1 MQLYTTTASEFSPLQ
16 NNLRRNVSHPT
27 ADKSV
32 GEVNKSLS
40 VSRRYS
46 NNEKNTF
53 HRPCFLTYAVRI
65 CSCILQGNRQR
76 RTEHRPPHSAVSET
90 AAPTDTPAAAP
101 ETEAPTADPYP
112 RPDPVTVEWL
122 AGEMQRRYYVGCMN
136 LELMDFSDI
145 MDRNEDTDLFFWDN
159 QLEIDLKKLGRGY
172 NFVNVTIEEAYVKQ
186 IVDETE
192 TEITADVAVF
202 TMHPAPSIPESGTGM
217 DFRITVDKQRM
228 VIISYSEPNICATRY
243 SDRLLPLA
251 SNYRREGLTWQ
262 EANKKAYEEIYAE
275 FVIFATTYPR
285 QTPQG

>member
-1 MQLYTTTASEFSPLQ
+1 MKRTLSIVLVFSLMLSAFVLASCKGTNDKDAQNTA
-16 NNLRRNVSHPT
+16 
-27 ADKSV
+27 
-32 GEVNKSLS
+32 
-40 VSRRYS
+40 
-46 NNEKNTF
+46 
-53 HRPCFLTYAVRI
+53 
-65 CSCILQGNRQR
+65 
-76 RTEHRPPHSAVSET
+76 PPHSAASET
-90 AAPTDTPAAAP
+90 AAPTKTPAAAP

-159 QLEIDLKKLGRGY
+159 QFAIDRIKFDPDDK
-172 NFVNVTIEEAYVKQ
+172 FTAVTIEEAYVKQ

-202 TMHPAPSIPESGTGM
+202 TRHPTPSIPESGIGM
-217 DFRITVDKQRM
+217 DFQITVDKQRM
-228 VIISYSEPNICATRY
+228 VIISYSEPNLCASRY
-243 SDRLLPLA
+243 TDRLLPLA

-262 EANKKAYEEIYAE
+262 EADKKAYEELYAE
-275 FVIFATTYPR
+275 TVAFATAYPR

>member
-1 MQLYTTTASEFSPLQ
+1 MKRTLSIVLVFVLLLSAFVLASCKGTDKDAQNTA
-16 NNLRRNVSHPT
+16 
-27 ADKSV
+27 
-32 GEVNKSLS
+32 
-40 VSRRYS
+40 
-46 NNEKNTF
+46 
-53 HRPCFLTYAVRI
+53 
-65 CSCILQGNRQR
+65 
-76 RTEHRPPHSAVSET
+76 PPHSAASET

-159 QLEIDLKKLGRGY
+159 QLEMAWRIFGCDG
-172 NFVNVTIEEAYVKQ
+172 NFVSVTIKEAYVKQ

-202 TMHPAPSIPESGTGM
+202 TRHPTPSIPESGIGM
-217 DFRITVDKQRM
+217 DFQITVDKQRM
-228 VIISYSEPNICATRY
+228 VIISYSEPNICATLY
-243 SDRLLPLA
+243 TDRLLPLA
-251 SNYRREGLTWQ
+251 SSYRREGLTWQ

>member
-1 MQLYTTTASEFSPLQ
+1 MKRFLSIILALLSAFVLASCKGTDKDAQNTA
-16 NNLRRNVSHPT
+16 
-27 ADKSV
+27 
-32 GEVNKSLS
+32 
-40 VSRRYS
+40 
-46 NNEKNTF
+46 
-53 HRPCFLTYAVRI
+53 
-65 CSCILQGNRQR
+65 
-76 RTEHRPPHSAVSET
+76 PPHSAASET

-101 ETEAPTADPYP
+101 ETEAPTADPNP

-122 AGEMQRRYYVGCMN
+122 AAEMQRRYYVSCMN

-192 TEITADVAVF
+192 TEITADVYVL
-202 TMHPAPSIPESGTGM
+202 TKHPTPSLSGSCTGM

-228 VIISYSEPNICATRY
+228 VIISYSEPNLCASRY
-243 SDRLLPLA
+243 TDRLLPLA

-262 EANKKAYEEIYAE
+262 EADKKAYEELYAE
-275 FVIFATTYPR
+275 TVAFASNHPK

>member
-1 MQLYTTTASEFSPLQ
+1 MKRFLSIILALLSAFVLASCKGTDKDAQNTA
-16 NNLRRNVSHPT
+16 
-27 ADKSV
+27 
-32 GEVNKSLS
+32 
-40 VSRRYS
+40 
-46 NNEKNTF
+46 
-53 HRPCFLTYAVRI
+53 
-65 CSCILQGNRQR
+65 
-76 RTEHRPPHSAVSET
+76 PPHSAASET
-90 AAPTDTPAAAP
+90 AAPTETPTAAP
-101 ETEAPTADPYP
+101 ETEAPTADPNP

-159 QLEIDLKKLGRGY
+159 QIAIDRMKFNPDY
-172 NFVNVTIEEAYVKQ
+172 NFTAVFIKEVYVKQ

-202 TMHPAPSIPESGTGM
+202 TRHPGPSIPRSGTGM

-228 VIISYSEPNICATRY
+228 VIISYSEPFGY
-243 SDRLLPLA
+243 STIYTARLLPLA
-251 SNYRREGLTWQ
+251 SSYRREGLPWQ

-275 FVIFATTYPR
+275 FVIFATTDLN

>member
-1 MQLYTTTASEFSPLQ
+1 MKRFLSIILALLSAFVLASCNGTNDKDAQNTA
-16 NNLRRNVSHPT
+16 
-27 ADKSV
+27 
-32 GEVNKSLS
+32 
-40 VSRRYS
+40 
-46 NNEKNTF
+46 
-53 HRPCFLTYAVRI
+53 
-65 CSCILQGNRQR
+65 
-76 RTEHRPPHSAVSET
+76 PPHSAASET

-101 ETEAPTADPYP
+101 ETEAPTADPNP

-159 QLEIDLKKLGRGY
+159 QLEIDLKKLGQGY

-228 VIISYSEPNICATRY
+228 VIISYSEPNICDSIY
-243 SDRLLPLA
+243 NNRLRPLA

-262 EANKKAYEEIYAE
+262 EANKKAYEELYAE
-275 FVIFATTYPR
+275 FADYASSYPR
-285 QTPQG
+285 ETPQG